1 MDMKRLTTILGI
13 LLIGAAAT
21 SAQNAQGALPALQIQ
36 DARQDSTL
44 IALKIKELNARKEAL
59 AKQIKAE
66 DAKRNRAVHG
76 VSPETQEI
84 LDDKQDSICLALRSQ
99 LVAVNLELKEL
110 VPDRTTSSIVNYFND
125 LMKPEEEEN
134 RKDKE

>member
-13 LLIGAAAT
+13 LLISTAALAKNSQST
-21 SAQNAQGALPALQIQ
+21 VPAQDIQ

>member
-1 MDMKRLTTILGI
+1 MKRLTTILGI
-13 LLIGAAAT
+13 LLISTAAL
-21 SAQNAQGALPALQIQ
+21 AQSSQSTVPAQDIQ
-36 DARQDSTL
+36 NARQDSTL
-44 IALKIKELNARKEAL
+44 IALKIKELNARKESL

>member
-13 LLIGAAAT
+13 LLIGAAAA
-21 SAQNAQGALPALQIQ
+21 SAQNAQGALPALHVQ
-36 DARQDSTL
+36 DALQDSTL
-44 IALKIKELNARKEAL
+44 VALKIKELNARKEAI
-59 AKQIKAE
+59 AKRIKAE
-66 DAKRNRAVHG
+66 DAKRNRTVPG
-76 VSPETQEI
+76 VSPETQER
-84 LDDKQDSICLALRSQ
+84 LDDKQDSIYLALKSQ

-125 LMKPEEEEN
+125 LMKLEEEEN